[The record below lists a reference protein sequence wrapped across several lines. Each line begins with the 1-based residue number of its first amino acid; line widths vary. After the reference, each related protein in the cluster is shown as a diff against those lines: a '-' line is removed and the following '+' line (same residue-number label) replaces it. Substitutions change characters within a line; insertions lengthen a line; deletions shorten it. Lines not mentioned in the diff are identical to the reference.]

1 MVHNVTGRNELRR
14 AVAFCRRI
22 RPESPP
28 LAIVLGSGFGEV
40 AEAFTGKWV
49 PTAKIPGCP
58 QPQVPGHAGRWG
70 WGKLGET
77 PVLLV
82 AGRVH
87 YYEEGDMGAVTF
99 AIRVLAEYGVRNLL
113 LTNAAGCLNARW
125 RCGDLMVLRD
135 HINFMGVNPL
145 CEMGWKSFEDF
156 VDLSATYD
164 GQLRKQLHAAGQ
176 AAGVKLREG
185 VYLAVS
191 GPSYETPAEIRAFQ
205 RLGAQAVGMSTVPEA
220 IVARRYGMRVAAIS
234 CLTNMAA
241 GLAKRPIS
249 HDEVMAMGK
258 QNSRRNSEVI
268 RIFAQKF
275 APAPK
280 DGYDAATDIKPPMGL
295 GPSV

>member
-1 MVHNVTGRNELRR
+1 MVRKGTVRNDLRQ
-14 AVAFCRRI
+14 AVALCRRI
-22 RPESPP
+22 SPQPPP
-28 LAIVLGSGFGEV
+28 LAIVLGSGFGGV
-40 AEAFTGKWV
+40 AEGFEGQWV
-49 PTAKIPGCP
+49 AAAKIPGCP

-70 WGKLGET
+70 WGRLGET

-87 YYEEGDMGAVTF
+87 YYERGDMGAVTF
-99 AIRVLAEYGVRNLL
+99 AIRTLAEYGVRNLL

-164 GQLRKQLHAAGQ
+164 RELRKWLHTAGRAAGI
-176 AAGVKLREG
+176 KLREG
-185 VYLAVS
+185 VYLAVP

-205 RLGAQAVGMSTVPEA
+205 RLGAQAVGMSTVPEV
-220 IVARRYGMRVAAIS
+220 IVARRYGMRVAAMS
-234 CLTNMAA
+234 CLTNMAG
-241 GLAKRPIS
+241 GLAKQPIS
-249 HDEVMAMGK
+249 HDEVVAMGK
-258 QNSRRNSEVI
+258 QNSLRNSEVI

-280 DGYDAATDIKPPMGL
+280 RG
-295 GPSV
+295 